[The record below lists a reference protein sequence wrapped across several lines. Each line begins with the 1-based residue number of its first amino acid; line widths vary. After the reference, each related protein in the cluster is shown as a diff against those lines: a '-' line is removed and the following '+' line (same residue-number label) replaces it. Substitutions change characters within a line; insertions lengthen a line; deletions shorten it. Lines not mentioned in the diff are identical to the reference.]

1 MLIDRLPDVYDG
13 MLAAASREAPL
24 WTQMPPSLS
33 DTAPWPGDELP
44 TPMMT
49 RRSTVDWVLQR
60 TAAAQKRVTLRYGVK
75 VTGLLATPGQPP
87 Q

>member
-1 MLIDRLPDVYDG
+1 
-13 MLAAASREAPL
+13 
-24 WTQMPPSLS
+24 
-33 DTAPWPGDELP
+33 
-44 TPMMT
+44 MMT

-87 Q
+87 HVTGVRTSHGDLPPTW